1 MPSSYNQPVANMQF
15 VVAIENAP
23 GALAGLSERLAQRD
37 IDIRAL
43 GSAALGKQ
51 SLVVLTTSNDDLARQ
66 VLRDAGLQFDEN
78 EALSATIEDHPGA
91 LARLAR
97 TLADAGVNIQSV
109 LTIGRRQGKAQ
120 LAISVD
126 DPERARKALALI

>member
-1 MPSSYNQPVANMQF
+1 MQF

-23 GALAGLSERLAQRD
+23 GALAALAERLAQRD

-51 SLVVLTTSNDDLARQ
+51 SLVVFTTSNDDLARQ
-66 VLRDAGLQFDEN
+66 LLRDAGFQFDEN
-78 EALSATIEDHPGA
+78 EALIATIEDHPGA
-91 LARLAR
+91 LGRLAR
-97 TLADAGVNIQSV
+97 TLADAGVNIHSV

-126 DPERARKALALI
+126 DPERARKVLALI

>member
-1 MPSSYNQPVANMQF
+1 MANIQF
-15 VVAIENAP
+15 VVAIENKP
-23 GALAGLSERLAQRD
+23 GALAALTERLAERD
-37 IDIRAL
+37 IDIRSL

-51 SLVVLTTSNDDLARQ
+51 SLVVLTTSNADLARQ
-66 VLRDAGLQFDEN
+66 VLRDAGLDFCEN

-91 LARLAR
+91 LAGLAR